1 VDPLQRLYL
10 GGLTPGV
17 TADDVRG
24 LFATFGEPAAID
36 LITDRATGEPRGFGF
51 VTLAADA
58 AARAVADLDGLP
70 WRGGTL
76 RVNPAN
82 DRGARPPRR
91 SW

>member
-1 VDPLQRLYL
+1 MQRLYL
-10 GGLTPGV
+10 GGLPPDATV
-17 TADDVRG
+17 DDVRG
-24 LFATFGEPAAID
+24 LFAAYGDLAAVD

-70 WRGGTL
+70 WQGGTL
-76 RVNPAN
+76 RVNPTH

>member
-1 VDPLQRLYL
+1 MDATQRLYL
-10 GGLTPGV
+10 GGLPPDT

-24 LFATFGEPAAID
+24 LLAAYGEPAAVD
-36 LITDRATGEPRGFGF
+36 LITDPATGEPRGFGF

-70 WRGGTL
+70 WRGSTL
-76 RVNPAN
+76 RVNPTH